1 MPREQTGCIGNM
13 AKNLV
18 QFGREVK
25 QEAQKVTW
33 PSRKET
39 TTTTFVVF
47 LMVVLFSLL
56 LMFADWMISSAVEF
70 ILGFGR

>member
-1 MPREQTGCIGNM
+1 M

-47 LMVVLFSLL
+47 LMVVAFSLL